1 MLAKAS
7 RTPLELFAK
16 LKYEGHPLLLWVITQ
31 FTDNPMAMQVLHL
44 AIELGMLVWRVSP
57 FRPIEKLL
65 LILSY
70 YLFWE
75 YFVVSGNYALAV
87 LLGFGFIALRIARPD
102 RRGSAFMLL
111 GLLANTTVF
120 GTIWSLGL
128 AAFFTLRERQ
138 ERRAMLA
145 GGAVYAVLVAIADVV
160 TSVARAMQGEGEDEA
175 ILIMSFPAGLA
186 KQTSD
191 PSLVLH
197 AAQDVPRG
205 VRRRRGVQDV
215 PGAQEASSLSTRY
228 ILR

>member
-1 MLAKAS
+1 MSNTRVMSAERDENLA
-7 RTPLELFAK
+7 
-16 LKYEGHPLLLWVITQ
+16 PLLRI
-31 FTDNPMAMQVLHL
+31 VL
-44 AIELGMLVWRVSP
+44 P
-57 FRPIEKLL
+57 N
-65 LILSY
+65 LI
-70 YLFWE
+70 
-75 YFVVSGNYALAV
+75 
-87 LLGFGFIALRIARPD
+87 FG
-102 RRGSAFMLL
+102 
-111 GLLANTTVF
+111 
-120 GTIWSLGL
+120 
-128 AAFFTLRERQ
+128 AAFITLRERQ

-215 PGAQEASSLSTRY
+215 PGAQEASRLSKRY

>member
-1 MLAKAS
+1 
-7 RTPLELFAK
+7 
-16 LKYEGHPLLLWVITQ
+16 
-31 FTDNPMAMQVLHL
+31 MAMQVLHL
-44 AIELGMLVWRVSP
+44 AIALGIWVLVWRVSP

-65 LILSY
+65 LIISY

-138 ERRAMLA
+138 ER
-145 GGAVYAVLVAIADVV
+145 
-160 TSVARAMQGEGEDEA
+160 
-175 ILIMSFPAGLA
+175 
-186 KQTSD
+186 
-191 PSLVLH
+191 
-197 AAQDVPRG
+197 
-205 VRRRRGVQDV
+205 
-215 PGAQEASSLSTRY
+215 
-228 ILR
+228 